1 MADKRIRLLVKAEV
15 KKAIKDLNKLEHQTD
30 DNKKSASGLT
40 GAFKTMFG
48 AAVLGAGIKTV
59 VDTAA
64 TFESL
69 QTRLIALKGNT
80 HEASASFNAFTEIAK
95 TTPFQVKNVV
105 NAGIQLEA
113 YGLQSEKATKQAA
126 DLAAFMGVDIVE
138 ASAAMGRAFA
148 GGAGAADV
156 LRDRGILQ
164 LIKDSQGIDD
174 LTKLTL
180 PQFRKALEDAM
191 TDPDGSIAGSTD
203 LLAAT
208 FTGKV
213 SNMKDGIDQLANA
226 IGVRMIGPLGD
237 FAVATGKVVL
247 KMADFVKTISDE
259 FLARMTRLATIT
271 GVVAGTFFGLPRLI
285 ALTRVAINGLRI
297 SVSGLLKTLGVGF
310 LIMAID
316 LAVTAFQQLEVTQL
330 QLTKATEHLALAY
343 YKAREALAVFEGK
356 REEFGAKVLAREL
369 AIAELNER
377 IVVAKQKQADLTGG
391 SSADPETEA
400 AIKKE
405 EARQAAEKA
414 RIAAELAGNK
424 VKKQS
429 LKETLEGLAIE
440 GKATKAN
447 AMATIKAKAN
457 ASVASYIESIFKK
470 VGFPTNLILAGLGK
484 SAVDK
489 VFDPLM
495 KFPTGGSFVTKG
507 RTTLPIGNGRN
518 IQVGDNASGME
529 RIDVTP
535 LPSPTSSGSNITI
548 NINAPLVDEYVVDS
562 IIPAIRRAEQLNL

>member
-1 MADKRIRLLVKAEV
+1 MADKKIRLLVKAEV
-15 KKAIKDLNKLEHQTD
+15 NKAIKDLNKLEHQTD

-40 GAFKTMFG
+40 NAFKTMFG
-48 AAVLGAGIKTV
+48 AAVLGAGIKTA

-69 QTRLIALKGNT
+69 QTRLVALKGNT
-80 HEASASFNAFTEIAK
+80 EEASASFNKFTEIAK

-113 YGLQSEKATKQAA
+113 YGLESEKATKQAA

-156 LRDRGILQ
+156 LRERGILQ

-174 LTKLTL
+174 LSKLTL

-208 FTGKV
+208 FSGKI
-213 SNMKDGIDQLANA
+213 SNMKDSIDQLANA

-237 FAVATGKVVL
+237 FAVATGKVVM
-247 KMADFVKTISDE
+247 KMAAFVSTISDE
-259 FLARMTRLATIT
+259 FLERMVRLATIT
-271 GVVAGTFFGLPRLI
+271 AGVLTVFFGLPRAI
-285 ALTRVAINGLRI
+285 ALTKVAINGLRI

-316 LAVTAFQQLEVTQL
+316 MALVAFQQLEVTQL
-330 QLTKATEHLALAY
+330 QLTKATEILALGY
-343 YKAREALAVFEGK
+343 YKAREALSIFEGK
-356 REEFGAKVLAREL
+356 REEFGDKVLEREA

-377 IVVAKQKQADLTGG
+377 IVVAKQKQANLTGAG
-391 SSADPETEA
+391 PEDPETEA

-405 EARQAAEKA
+405 EARIAAEKA
-414 RIAAELAGNK
+414 KIKAELEAGK

-429 LKETLEGLAIE
+429 LKETLEGLALE

-447 AMATIKAKAN
+447 AMGTIKAKAK
-457 ASVASYIESIFKK
+457 ASTASYIESIFKK
-470 VGFPTNLILAGLGK
+470 VGFPANFLLAGLAGA
-484 SAVDK
+484 AVDK
-489 VFDPLM
+489 MFEPLM
-495 KFPTGGSFVTKG
+495 QFQTGGSFVTRGK
-507 RTTLPIGNGRN
+507 TILPTNPPAI
-518 IQVGDNASGME
+518 VGDNASGME
-529 RIDVTP
+529 RVDITP
-535 LPSPTSSGSNITI
+535 LPSADGSSDRSIVI
-548 NINAPLVDEYVVDS
+548 NINAPLVDEFVVDS
-562 IIPAIRRAEQLNL
+562 IIPAIRRAEKLNL